1 MDEYTKKQ
9 KGGEHMKDVNRMFA
23 LRLPEAML
31 EENEMHADE
40 NTIVLAIVENLRAC
54 LKGLPEELTH
64 EQKKMAFNRAIECFK
79 TENCFGNSSSL
90 EDYGI
95 AFTHPPVPCCPMKG

>member
-1 MDEYTKKQ
+1 
-9 KGGEHMKDVNRMFA
+9 MKDVNRMFA
-23 LRLPEAML
+23 LRVPEWMVEDEEIKA
-31 EENEMHADE
+31 EENA
-40 NTIVLAIVENLRAC
+40 IVLAIVENLRAC

-79 TENCFGNSSSL
+79 AENCFGNSLSL

-95 AFTHPPVPCCPMKG
+95 AFTHPPVPYCPTKG